1 MNAPLV
7 ISDKFWRAV
16 HFHSDVAIHLFFPHC
31 TVSATFESLSDF
43 TVISLPLCP
52 GSTISTVFSG
62 EVAAQQLLLV
72 ENVEINRERKVRP
85 TKQ

>member
-1 MNAPLV
+1 MKAPLL
-7 ISDKFWRAV
+7 ISDKFEEPSTSIVMSPFTCPSLTALV
-16 HFHSDVAIHLFFPHC
+16 QL
-31 TVSATFESLSDF
+31 LSDF

-62 EVAAQQLLLV
+62 EVAVQQLLLV